1 MLRSFRFLLGRF
13 WPCLA
18 VMAVLAAAAAGS
30 QALWLPPWT
39 RTVFQWCFALLPKL
53 LPSVLLFAGFFP
65 WGRSMNLALS
75 MGAGRRGL
83 FGAVHLLFLVFAA
96 AAWAVQR
103 AVCALPAPFLPAMT
117 ERFPA
122 LAPAEAASPWVYF
135 LLCLMMLL
143 LGSACGILSALYSQ
157 AVSLVFFLIVGGL
170 NLSDWSFLSLAQVLW
185 GEGASWG
192 ALPYVLSAL
201 TAAGCEGFLWSTI
214 QTYVVR

>member
-1 MLRSFRFLLGRF
+1 MTRTFRFLLGRF

-18 VMAVLAAAAAGS
+18 AMAVLAAAAAGS

-103 AVCALPAPFLPAMT
+103 AVCALPAPLSP
-117 ERFPA
+117 RDGGA
-122 LAPAEAASPWVYF
+122 LSRPCPGRGGFSLGLFSAVPDDAASGQCMRDPVRP
-135 LLCLMMLL
+135 LLPGRVSGLFSDRRGAESLRLELL
-143 LGSACGILSALYSQ
+143 VPGAGALG
-157 AVSLVFFLIVGGL
+157 GG
-170 NLSDWSFLSLAQVLW
+170 SFLGRPPLCPQR
-185 GEGASWG
+185 
-192 ALPYVLSAL
+192 PYGRGV
-201 TAAGCEGFLWSTI
+201 
-214 QTYVVR
+214 

>member
-1 MLRSFRFLLGRF
+1 MTRTFRFLLGRF

-18 VMAVLAAAAAGS
+18 AMAVLAAAAAGS

-83 FGAVHLLFLVFAA
+83 FGAVHLLFLVLAA

-103 AVCALPAPFLPAMT
+103 AVCALPAPFLPAMA

-143 LGSACGILSALYSQ
+143 LGSVCGIHGSRTAPHAYQRERLIFPGAVQQAAYGEEVQ
-157 AVSLVFFLIVGGL
+157 AVGDGR
-170 NLSDWSFLSLAQVLW
+170 
-185 GEGASWG
+185 GA
-192 ALPYVLSAL
+192 A
-201 TAAGCEGFLWSTI
+201 I
-214 QTYVVR
+214 H